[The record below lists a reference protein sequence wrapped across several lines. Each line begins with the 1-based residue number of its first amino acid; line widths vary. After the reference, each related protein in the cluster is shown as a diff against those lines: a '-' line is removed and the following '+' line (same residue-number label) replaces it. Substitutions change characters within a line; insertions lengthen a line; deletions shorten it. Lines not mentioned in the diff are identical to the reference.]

1 MPEAVALLRDTARAM
16 SRENVEI
23 VRTLIPPPEVDVA
36 SLIRDESLFEQAR
49 AGFEPFVDPDVEAVA
64 MWLPD
69 TRTYAGIEGFR
80 RMWLDWLEPWATY
93 YVRVEK
99 LIDAGDRIVALI
111 RDRARRH
118 DVDAEVEISA
128 GSVWTI
134 RDQRVVKVEFRTRE
148 DALEAAGLSE

>member
-1 MPEAVALLRDTARAM
+1 MSEA
-16 SRENVEI
+16 NVEL
-23 VRTLIPPPEVDVA
+23 VRGLIPPPDVDVA

-49 AGFEPFVDPDVEAVA
+49 AAFEPFVDPDVEAVA
-64 MWLPD
+64 MWLPAA
-69 TRTYAGIEGFR
+69 RTYVGINGFR

-93 YVRVEK
+93 YVRVDEM
-99 LIDAGDRIVALI
+99 IDAGDRVVALI

-134 RDQRVVKVEFRTRE
+134 RNQRVVKVEFRTRE
-148 DALEAAGLSE
+148 DALEAAGLSV